1 MHRGIM
7 ASSQWLARPRWLVA
21 LARARERSRARA
33 HMHARAGR
41 SRVAG
46 RDVRRDERERAGTG
60 RRHAHADARG
70 SLCWGMPVENRKQAS
85 DGAKQA
91 DDAKSDGAG
100 KQGSKYARTRLL

>member
-1 MHRGIM
+1 
-7 ASSQWLARPRWLVA
+7 
-21 LARARERSRARA
+21 
-33 HMHARAGR
+33 MHARAAPVR
-41 SRVAG
+41 IASPVDA
-46 RDVRRDERERAGTG
+46 VRRDERERAGTG
-60 RRHAHADARG
+60 DTHADARG